1 MCKYVNRLFQKSND
15 VSALFFEDDSY
26 CGMGESLCIKQVG
39 AHKMEIHL
47 NPPPKMW
54 DLWIRRHHR
63 GQYWRIRKSDIFWVF
78 PFSSDHFVRGWSAIR
93 YWDSVQSGIVDPL
106 QMHFHCTESN
116 FVWSDINCL
125 RSSQWSEHTFT
136 EKVCSED
143 LKYMTFLGYFCSL
156 WPFWTTLNHTLQCE
170 SPPKGHDS

>member
-1 MCKYVNRLFQKSND
+1 MRFQHCFFKD
-15 VSALFFEDDSY
+15 VSY

-47 NPPPKMW
+47 NPPPKCE
-54 DLWIRRHHR
+54 ICEYE
-63 GQYWRIRKSDIFWVF
+63 GITGGNIEEYAKVIFSEHFLLRELMFVIF
-78 PFSSDHFVRGWSAIR
+78 LFSLDHFVRGWSAIR
-93 YWDSVQSGIVDPL
+93 YWDSVQSGIVVPL

-136 EKVCSED
+136 AKVFHM
-143 LKYMTFLGYFCSL
+143 L
-156 WPFWTTLNHTLQCE
+156 H
-170 SPPKGHDS
+170 